1 MTKFSE
7 EFCQKVRKFYYEGK
21 KKKKFQ
27 GDKTFTID
35 DVVNEFGILPNQAKR
50 NIHVK
55 GRNNKFSEDI
65 VSDKFLQS
73 SFDMFPFL
81 YQ

>member
-35 DVVNEFGILPNQAKR
+35 NVVNEFGILPNQAKR
-50 NIHVK
+50 IIHVK
-55 GRNNKFSEDI
+55 GRNN
-65 VSDKFLQS
+65 
-73 SFDMFPFL
+73 
-81 YQ
+81 